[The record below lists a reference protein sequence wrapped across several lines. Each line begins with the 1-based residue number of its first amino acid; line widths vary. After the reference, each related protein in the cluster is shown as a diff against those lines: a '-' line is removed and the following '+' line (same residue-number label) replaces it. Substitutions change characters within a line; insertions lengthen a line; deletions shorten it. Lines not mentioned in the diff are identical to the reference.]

1 MGGIMI
7 FVNQTK
13 SDQISKQ
20 LNRIK
25 GQVDGVSRMYDEN
38 RSCVEIAR
46 QIAAVRSSLARV
58 ARDILTGEA
67 SRCSRNDSAEEL
79 DLVLK
84 ELLRY

>member
-1 MGGIMI
+1 MI

-25 GQVDGVSRMYDEN
+25 GQVDGVARMYEEN

>member
-1 MGGIMI
+1 MF

-13 SDQISKQ
+13 TDKVSKQ
-20 LNRIK
+20 LSRIR
-25 GQVDGVSRMYDEN
+25 GQVDGINRMYDEN
-38 RSCVEIAR
+38 RSCIEIAR

>member
-1 MGGIMI
+1 MK
-7 FVNQTK
+7 FVKQAT
-13 SDQISKQ
+13 SDQITKQ
-20 LNRIK
+20 LSRIR
-25 GQVDGVSRMYDEN
+25 GQVDGVARMYEEN

-84 ELLRY
+84 ELLKY